1 MESQETPEVDLEC
14 HETDIDSLVD
24 PIYEKVSLDRSITN
38 PEINS

>member
-1 MESQETPEVDLEC
+1 MESQETPDIDMEC
-14 HETDIDSLVD
+14 HKTNIDRDVD